1 MIRLFRFIYFSL
13 QIRLIFFREESGG
26 KIGRVW
32 RDGGKMREMESGILE
47 GWTEEW
53 RNGERIEGMKE
64 RREEGGGKR
73 GRWREN

>member
-1 MIRLFRFIYFSL
+1 M
-13 QIRLIFFREESGG
+13 
-26 KIGRVW
+26 W
-32 RDGGKMREMESGILE
+32 RDEGKMREMESGILE